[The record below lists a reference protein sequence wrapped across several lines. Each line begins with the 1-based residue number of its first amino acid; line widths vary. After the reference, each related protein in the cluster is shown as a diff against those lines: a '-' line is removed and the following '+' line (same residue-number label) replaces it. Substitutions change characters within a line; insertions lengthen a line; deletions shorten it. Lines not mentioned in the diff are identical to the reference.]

1 MATLSAESGHELFIY
16 YRADPE
22 RAEAL
27 ADAVRAMQ
35 AALCREHPGL
45 VARLLCRPELRDGLH
60 TWMEAYA
67 LPQGASEVVL
77 AAAIERAAAGLAPL
91 LAGPRRAEHFIAC
104 AW

>member
-1 MATLSAESGHELFIY
+1 MAALSAESGHELFIY
-16 YRADPE
+16 YRAEPA

-60 TWMEAYA
+60 TWMETYA
-67 LPQGASEVVL
+67 LPRGGSEVLL
-77 AAAIERAAAGLAPL
+77 AAAIERAAAGLVPL